1 MNTWH
6 YMLNGA
12 QAGPVTTDELTV
24 LFTAG
29 TLRGDTLVWRQGMG
43 SWLPA
48 SQVPELASALAT
60 APGAIAP
67 VAASPAP
74 TPGAIAMTAPPAGAP
89 LTGEA
94 ADIEQNK
101 IFGVI
106 SYLGLLF
113 LVPLIAAKQSKFAMY
128 HCNQGAV
135 LFLTWVCTWIALLIV
150 SAIFHLIP
158 FLGFIIGIL
167 FMFLHFALWIG
178 FLALMIVGIINAVNG
193 KMKPLPLIGSLFTLV
208 K

>member
-1 MNTWH
+1 
-6 YMLNGA
+6 MLNGA

-48 SQVPELASALAT
+48 SQVPELASALASVPAAAVPVVATPIT
-60 APGAIAP
+60 ATGPVVVTSAP
-67 VAASPAP
+67 AA
-74 TPGAIAMTAPPAGAP
+74 AP

-101 IFGVI
+101 VFGVI

-135 LFLTWVCTWIALLIV
+135 LFVIWICTMIALWIV
-150 SAIFHLIP
+150 GMIFHLIP

-167 FMFLHFALWIG
+167 LLFLHFALWVG
-178 FLALMIVGIINAVNG
+178 FLALMIVGIINAING

>member
-1 MNTWH
+1 
-6 YMLNGA
+6 MLNGA
-12 QAGPVTTDELTV
+12 QVGPVTTDELTV

-29 TLRGDTLVWRQGMG
+29 TLRSDTLVWRQGMA

-48 SQVPELASALAT
+48 SQVPELASALSALPAAAPIT
-60 APGAIAP
+60 AAP
-67 VAASPAP
+67 AAAASPNAP
-74 TPGAIAMTAPPAGAP
+74 IVTATAAGSVP

-128 HCNQGAV
+128 HCNQGAI
-135 LFLTWVCTWIALLIV
+135 LFVIAVCCWIALAVI
-150 SAIFHLIP
+150 SAVVHLIP
-158 FLGFIIGIL
+158 FLGLVLGIL
-167 FMFLHFALWIG
+167 LVFVHFALWIG
-178 FLALMIVGIINAVNG
+178 ILALMIVGIINAVNG
-193 KMKPLPLIGSLFTLV
+193 KMKPLPVIGSLFTLV

>member
-29 TLRGDTLVWRQGMG
+29 TLRSDTLVWRQGMA

-48 SQVPELASALAT
+48 NQVPELGAALAS
-60 APGAIAP
+60 IP
-67 VAASPAP
+67 VAAAPSVAVVAPAASAG
-74 TPGAIAMTAPPAGAP
+74 TYSAPSAAP

-101 IFGVI
+101 VFGVI

-135 LFLTWVCTWIALLIV
+135 LFVVAVCSWIAMFVLSMILH
-150 SAIFHLIP
+150 FIP
-158 FLGFIIGIL
+158 ILGFMLSMLLHFALFIGLAALMIIGIL
-167 FMFLHFALWIG
+167 
-178 FLALMIVGIINAVNG
+178 NAVNG

>member
-1 MNTWH
+1 
-6 YMLNGA
+6 MLNGA
-12 QAGPVTTDELTV
+12 QVGPVTTDELTV

-29 TLRGDTLVWRQGMG
+29 TLRSDTLVWRQGMA

-48 SQVPELASALAT
+48 SQVPELASALSAIPAA
-60 APGAIAP
+60 APSAAAAP
-67 VAASPAP
+67 VAAVAPTSPIVTAG
-74 TPGAIAMTAPPAGAP
+74 TPGAAP

-135 LFLTWVCTWIALLIV
+135 LFVVAVCCWIA
-150 SAIFHLIP
+150 
-158 FLGFIIGIL
+158 
-167 FMFLHFALWIG
+167 MFVISMILHFIPILGLILSMLLHLGLFVGLA
-178 FLALMIVGIINAVNG
+178 ALMIIGIINAVNG
-193 KMKPLPLIGSLFTLV
+193 KMKPLPLIGTLFTLV